1 MKLNGIIAASAGAV
15 LLGACSQEGEV
26 KLNGRFAGH
35 SDGNVYLEQVLPG
48 DQRMVDSTTLN
59 RKGDFRLEVTPPNTP
74 TLYNLH
80 YENDVIPLFLSPD
93 EKVTVNSIGAVGQ
106 NYTVEGS
113 AESERLRELK
123 MLLGNG
129 ALALDSMRTVVV
141 NTTGDEQRE
150 AYMAFVRETNRIKR
164 EHLAFIISQPSSHSS
179 LYALY
184 QRLPHQPYLFDQNND
199 ILYYRMIA
207 DSTRKYHPESPYVQ
221 ALGREVD
228 EVDSKNFFWDMI
240 SEKFAGDGDKYPD
253 IYMPDMYGNNHLLSN
268 LEGNVILVDFW
279 PSSLPAGTL
288 NNAEMRKVWDEAGDK
303 GFKVYQVALDTEK
316 ARWIL
321 AVQNQKLPWVTVCDF
336 KGMDSPAV
344 RQYNVSRVPTNFL
357 LDRQGNIVA
366 RDVYGEDLA
375 REVRKLL

>member
-279 PSSLPAGTL
+279 HSSLPAGTL